1 MEGTFKFQVSTL
13 NLKKKKNS
21 HHQHVEVN
29 KPSCITP
36 GGRGLRFVFICTYAQ
51 KNSVFQQ
58 KKRTC
63 QKVISYL
70 LLWHFKTPT
79 ALPKDTNTFDIIPY
93 VPFLWLK
100 IFFNLFLSFIIFF
113 TVQCRKSLT
122 KFHRPKMCKLVL
134 FLYSNVGILLK
145 LAQKWIIYT
154 HERCMLG
161 VLLCKK
167 EQKNF

>member
-1 MEGTFKFQVSTL
+1 M
-13 NLKKKKNS
+13 
-21 HHQHVEVN
+21 EVN

-36 GGRGLRFVFICTYAQ
+36 GGRGLQFVFIYTYAQ

-58 KKRTC
+58 KKRIC

-79 ALPKDTNTFDIIPY
+79 ALPKDTNTCDIIPY
-93 VPFLWLK
+93 VPFVFFVFFFVALKVLK
-100 IFFNLFLSFIIFF
+100 ICFCLLVTYLFFI
-113 TVQCRKSLT
+113 VQCRKSLT

-134 FLYSNVGILLK
+134 SLYSNVGILLK

-154 HERCMLG
+154 HERCMLEG
-161 VLLCKK
+161 S
-167 EQKNF
+167 FM

>member
-1 MEGTFKFQVSTL
+1 M
-13 NLKKKKNS
+13 
-21 HHQHVEVN
+21 EVN

-36 GGRGLRFVFICTYAQ
+36 GGRGLQFVFIYTYAQ

-58 KKRTC
+58 KKRIC

-79 ALPKDTNTFDIIPY
+79 ALPKDTNTCDIIPY
-93 VPFLWLK
+93 VPF
-100 IFFNLFLSFIIFF
+100 FFFCGFKMFKNLFLSFIYLFIFI
-113 TVQCRKSLT
+113 VQCRKSLT

-134 FLYSNVGILLK
+134 SLYSNVGILLK

-154 HERCMLG
+154 HERCMLEG
-161 VLLCKK
+161 S
-167 EQKNF
+167 FM

>member
-13 NLKKKKNS
+13 NLKKKNS

-36 GGRGLRFVFICTYAQ
+36 GGRGLQFCIHIYICTEEF
-51 KNSVFQQ
+51 SVPTE
-58 KKRTC
+58 KRIC

-93 VPFLWLK
+93 VPFFVALKFLK
-100 IFFNLFLSFIIFF
+100 ICFCLYLFIFF

-134 FLYSNVGILLK
+134 SLYSNVGILLK

-154 HERCMLG
+154 HERCMLRG
-161 VLLCKK
+161 
-167 EQKNF
+167 FFM

>member
-21 HHQHVEVN
+21 HYQHVEVN

-36 GGRGLRFVFICTYAQ
+36 GGRGLQFVFIYTYAQ

-58 KKRTC
+58 KKRIC

-79 ALPKDTNTFDIIPY
+79 ALPKDTNTCDIIPY
-93 VPFLWLK
+93 VPFFFFFVALTCLK
-100 IFFNLFLSFIIFF
+100 ICFCLLFTYLFLLSSAGKVSQNF
-113 TVQCRKSLT
+113 TD
-122 KFHRPKMCKLVL
+122 
-134 FLYSNVGILLK
+134 LK
-145 LAQKWIIYT
+145 CAS
-154 HERCMLG
+154 
-161 VLLCKK
+161 
-167 EQKNF
+167 